1 MDIESATKYATI
13 ASGIT
18 SVLALVGLLLV
29 WWQLKETKKIAQQQ
43 FEDNLAKEYRELI
56 NRIPT
61 KVMLGKKLTNN
72 DFYKYFDEFYRYFDL
87 CNEQIMLKQS
97 GRIDASVWADWFEGI
112 QANMQ
117 LPEFKKAWKII
128 EDSNTNQ
135 FKGLKELISNKINF

>member
-18 SVLALVGLLLV
+18 SVLSLVGLLLV
-29 WWQLKETKKIAQQQ
+29 WWQLKETKKIAKQQ

-97 GRIDASVWADWFEGI
+97 GRIDASVWANWFEGI

-128 EDSNTNQ
+128 EDSNINQ
-135 FKGLKELISNKINF
+135 FKGLKELISKKIIF